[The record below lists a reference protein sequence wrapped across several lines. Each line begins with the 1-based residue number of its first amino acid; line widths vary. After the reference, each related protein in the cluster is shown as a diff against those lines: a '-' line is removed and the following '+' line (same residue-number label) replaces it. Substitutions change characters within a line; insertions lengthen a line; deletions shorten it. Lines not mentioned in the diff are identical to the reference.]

1 MRRPSSA
8 SRRAHRRDSLELVE
22 SSNERPPAF
31 RPPRPISHP
40 EKHLGI
46 NCVTKEDA
54 AEYRREAAEC
64 RKQAEQAL
72 HPYIKE
78 QWLKLANNWSL
89 MADRATR
96 KSKSRPPPTEP
107 D

>member
-1 MRRPSSA
+1 M
-8 SRRAHRRDSLELVE
+8 
-22 SSNERPPAF
+22 
-31 RPPRPISHP
+31 
-40 EKHLGI
+40 
-46 NCVTKEDA
+46 TKENT

-89 MADRATR
+89 MAGRATP
-96 KSKSRPPPTEP
+96 KSKSTPPPTEP